1 MTTLKQARADSNLE
15 RFIAERG
22 VTKNESSGIQAVVSR
37 LQARGYIVVRD
48 ESGWTIDQR
57 HRVDSESALFAFAEA
72 RGITLSAAA

>member
-1 MTTLKQARADSNLE
+1 
-15 RFIAERG
+15 
-22 VTKNESSGIQAVVSR
+22 VVSR

-57 HRVDSESALFAFAEA
+57 HRVGSESELFAFAEA